1 MLLSQTTK
9 ACVVKYDFH
18 PTVSG
23 SHIAV
28 ILEGIFAGQTPSL
41 DLSVSFFLSKILSS
55 LHQLQRITKQKTE
68 PKNRQSS
75 PILSKIHYF

>member
-28 ILEGIFAGQTPSL
+28 ILEGIFAGQTPS
-41 DLSVSFFLSKILSS
+41 
-55 LHQLQRITKQKTE
+55 QYQKKWVMVNTCY
-68 PKNRQSS
+68 
-75 PILSKIHYF
+75 LLTG